1 MTAAMDILLSNVRK
15 DSSSITSEHKPS
27 SGRKDAIVNKAMTV
41 TTVLVV
47 AIWTLTIVRRHHV
60 G

>member
-1 MTAAMDILLSNVRK
+1 MDILLSNVRK